1 MYQRKILKVRKMG
14 IVLCLALSLNMV
26 GCAGTKTNTASETSG
41 ISDEVTT
48 ENGNGVETVSTD
60 EASETTAE
68 KISIEDKNILKVL
81 ENKKKYFNTEF
92 NDYRYLKDYSS
103 GNYMVDNND
112 GKYEYCGSGDD
123 NSYNLSVDN
132 WCQVDMDS
140 DGNKEVVLETKHEIV
155 LVLHSEKDKVYCYAF
170 RYRGMKSIKTDG
182 SFAGSSSTANTYI
195 GKIRFANGECYYDE
209 MCADDELDDDNQVY
223 RINKKNVSKEEV
235 KAFLEK
241 QEKKEDVLWL
251 EGYPTD
257 K

>member
-1 MYQRKILKVRKMG
+1 
-14 IVLCLALSLNMV
+14 
-26 GCAGTKTNTASETSG
+26 
-41 ISDEVTT
+41 
-48 ENGNGVETVSTD
+48 
-60 EASETTAE
+60 
-68 KISIEDKNILKVL
+68 
-81 ENKKKYFNTEF
+81 
-92 NDYRYLKDYSS
+92 
-103 GNYMVDNND
+103 MVDNND

-123 NSYNLSVDN
+123 SSYDLSVDN

-155 LVLHSEKDKVYCYAF
+155 LVFHSEKDKVYCYAF

-182 SFAGSSSTANTYI
+182 SFAGSSSAANTYI

-241 QEKKEDVLWL
+241 QEKKEDVLWMK
-251 EGYPTD
+251 GYPTD